1 MLRFPPFAAAIIAL
15 FVTLSVGSASA
26 QDRRV
31 PASAA
36 ELRLSYAPIVQR
48 VQPAV
53 VNVYAAKVVQNRN
66 PLLDD
71 PMFRRFFGVPG
82 QQPEQMQRS
91 LGSGVMVDPSGLV
104 VTNNHVIEGA
114 DQVKISLSD
123 KREFEAEIVLKDSRT
138 DLAVLRLKDAK
149 EKFPTLDFANSD
161 ELLVG
166 DVVLAIGNPFG
177 VGQTVT
183 HGIISALARTQ
194 VGITDY
200 QFFIQTDAAINPGN
214 SGGALVDMTG
224 KLAGVN
230 TAIFSRSGGSQ
241 GIGFAIPA
249 NMVRVVVA
257 SAKSGGKAVKRP
269 WLGARLQTVT
279 PEIAETLGLRIPS
292 GALVANVVSNSP
304 AARAGLKLSD
314 LIVAVDGQTV
324 EDLNGFDY
332 RFATRPLGGTS
343 QIDVQR
349 AGKTVKLTIPLETA
363 PDTGR
368 NEIVLAGRSPFQGAK
383 VANISPAVADE
394 LHLDAD
400 TEGVVVTD
408 LSDNGTAAS
417 VGFQKGDI
425 ILSVNN
431 QKIAKTATTRRC
443 KPVRRRGDG
452 AGRAA
457 SASGQIASPRAVRC
471 GGAGSY
477 PWAGRRADAHAGDA
491 HAGFADLLGT
501 AGHRQDHGGAVAGG
515 CHRTAFR
522 TALGGFLWRRRF
534 EEGVRRRPRA
544 ARNGQGNPAVRR

>member
-1 MLRFPPFAAAIIAL
+1 MLKSPVVAIAL
-15 FVTLSVGSASA
+15 LSVMAWAGTVDRLAS

-31 PASAA
+31 PASPAD
-36 ELRLSYAPIVQR
+36 LRLSYAPIVQR

-53 VNVYAAKVVQNRN
+53 VNVYAAKMVQTRN
-66 PLLDD
+66 PLLAD
-71 PMFRRFFGVPG
+71 PIFRRFFGGGG

-104 VTNNHVIEGA
+104 VTNVHVIEGA
-114 DQVKISLSD
+114 DQVKVSLAD
-123 KREFEAEIVLKDSRT
+123 KREFEAEIVLKDSRS
-138 DLAVLRLKDAK
+138 DLAVLRLKDTH

-161 ELLVG
+161 ELQVG

-257 SAKSGGKAVKRP
+257 SAKAGGKAVKEP
-269 WLGARLQTVT
+269 WLGARLQAVT
-279 PEIAETLGLRIPS
+279 PEIAETLGLRLPS
-292 GALVANVVSNSP
+292 GALVANVVPESP

-314 LIVAVDGQTV
+314 LIVAIDGQAI
-324 EDLNGFDY
+324 EDPNAFDY
-332 RFATRPLGGTS
+332 RFATRPLGGAA
-343 QIDVQR
+343 QVDVQR
-349 AGKTVKLTIPLETA
+349 AGKPVKLTVPLEVA

-368 NEIVLAGRSPFQGAK
+368 NEIVLTTRSPFQGAK

-400 TEGVVVTD
+400 IEGVVVTD
-408 LSDNGTAAS
+408 LADGATAAS

-425 ILSVNN
+425 IGPGNN
-431 QKIAKTATTRRC
+431 KTTAKT
-443 KPVRRRGDG
+443 
-452 AGRAA
+452 
-457 SASGQIASPRAVRC
+457 S
-471 GGAGSY
+471 
-477 PWAGRRADAHAGDA
+477 
-491 HAGFADLLGT
+491 
-501 AGHRQDHGGAVAGG
+501 
-515 CHRTAFR
+515 
-522 TALGGFLWRRRF
+522 
-534 EEGVRRRPRA
+534 
-544 ARNGQGNPAVRR
+544 